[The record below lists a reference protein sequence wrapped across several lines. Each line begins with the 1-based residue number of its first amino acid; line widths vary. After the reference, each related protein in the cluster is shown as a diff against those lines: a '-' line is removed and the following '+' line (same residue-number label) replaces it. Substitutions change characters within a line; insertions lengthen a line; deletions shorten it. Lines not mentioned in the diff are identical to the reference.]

1 MLTFKENIAID
12 EKVKRILEKAGW
24 YPGRRENIDEVIN
37 YFKKYGIALS
47 EKAKDFISEYYK
59 IMPYWF
65 FNTDKTDRGGDFE
78 FMFFPYP
85 SSYKIN
91 VFDYL
96 YDDLDGALK
105 SEEYKAVEKYDEN
118 ICMVGEIGHYYPAR
132 VWIGNSGKL
141 ICTHDYEDEVLIFEN
156 VFELIEYEIA
166 ALDITSVSYRGV

>member
-105 SEEYKAVEKYDEN
+105 SEEYKAVVTNALRDHRVNVSQIFSRLRYRTRVSEYTKALLSCLPEEK
-118 ICMVGEIGHYYPAR
+118 
-132 VWIGNSGKL
+132 K
-141 ICTHDYEDEVLIFEN
+141 
-156 VFELIEYEIA
+156 
-166 ALDITSVSYRGV
+166 